1 MERKTSRQ
9 IQAENTKQ
17 TLLDTITEML
27 NEYTYDRISI
37 QEISRRAGVSVGTF
51 YHYFE
56 NKASIIVELY
66 RDCDEYF
73 QHEVLDSCLKDEPV
87 DAILHYADSMVV
99 YAEDLGIDMMRNIY
113 KAQVDNGNE
122 FFLSVGRGLP
132 QGLRTLV
139 ERAGDEGALLPDT
152 DRDTLTSDLL
162 TLIRG
167 VVYNWC
173 VAEGRLEMQ
182 KVTRRMVGNY
192 LRPHMN

>member
-17 TLLDTITEML
+17 ALLDTITEML

-37 QEISRRAGVSVGTF
+37 QEICRRSGVSVGTF

-56 NKASIIVELY
+56 TKASIIVELY

-73 QHEVLDSCLKDEPV
+73 QHEVLESCLKDEPV
-87 DAILHYADSMVV
+87 KAILHYADAMVS

-113 KAQVDNGNE
+113 KAQVDHGNE

-132 QGLRTLV
+132 QGLKTLV
-139 ERAGDEGALLPDT
+139 DRAGENGAFIDGTDQALL
-152 DRDTLTSDLL
+152 LSDLL

-167 VVYNWC
+167 IVYNWC
-173 VAEGRLEMQ
+173 VAEGRFKMEDL
-182 KVTRRMVGNY
+182 TGRMVESY
-192 LRPHMN
+192 LKSYLK